1 MFVASSL
8 WYKTR
13 RSFKEGEQPG
23 LFDFALASTLVRPAN
38 NFSGTKTQAMDEEAR
53 KAYAIKYRD
62 ESTLAARASLHQ
74 VVTNAHRSENK
85 PMDEELKAKLQASA
99 ENTAKKMGIARM
111 DDPDTLR
118 TILKYYSHD
127 VEKKKAA
134 LMEFFDQYSIAELEV
149 LEAVITGAPTE
160 VGDQSFVAK
169 SLEWRGIA
177 QSHGTLFLK
186 LLTDMKD
193 RKKNGEA
200 APTPMDLL
208 SAAFYQLG
216 LKREQQQQSF

>member
-1 MFVASSL
+1 
-8 WYKTR
+8 
-13 RSFKEGEQPG
+13 
-23 LFDFALASTLVRPAN
+23 
-38 NFSGTKTQAMDEEAR
+38 MDEEAQ

-62 ESTLAARASLHQ
+62 ESTLAARASLHH

-99 ENTAKKMGIARM
+99 ENTARKMGTARM

-134 LMEFFDQYSIAELEV
+134 LMEFFDQYSIAELEA
-149 LEAVITGAPTE
+149 LEAVITGALPTNL
-160 VGDQSFVAK
+160 GDHSFVAK

-186 LLTDMKD
+186 LLTDTKD

-216 LKREQQQQSF
+216 LKREQQQQQSF